1 MASSPAVDQDAK
13 YFSGN
18 TFKDS
23 MRELLCGIVSGFVC
37 KVVEYPFDTL
47 KVIMQVGCAVLD
59 TISAVRC
66 RFDIAHRSLSGTPC
80 DGSDQLV

>member
-47 KVIMQVGCAVLD
+47 KVIMQVGFLCLIPYLPSTVVLILL
-59 TISAVRC
+59 TVL
-66 RFDIAHRSLSGTPC
+66 F
-80 DGSDQLV
+80 